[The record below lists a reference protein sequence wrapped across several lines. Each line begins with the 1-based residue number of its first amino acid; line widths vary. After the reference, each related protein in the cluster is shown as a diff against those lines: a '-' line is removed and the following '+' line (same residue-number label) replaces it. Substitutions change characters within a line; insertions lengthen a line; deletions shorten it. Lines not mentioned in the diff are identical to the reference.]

1 MRALIHTDHENN
13 SSQVRSLRFK
23 TRNTFSD
30 FYKGTFLYKTQENK
44 PGTGHPWVQIEP
56 IKIHGING
64 WAAVDA
70 FDSFGSTF
78 VPLSQRDVVSA
89 VLNSRGIFA
98 TAEQIA
104 ASDLFPKFVTHP
116 ITGKM
121 SLERLVY
128 DLKDMF
134 GLSVVLLWKDGVPE
148 TEVLPHCRID
158 AFIQD
163 RIDLDYDFVVHRVG
177 TEMDFRKAAQFG
189 VTMNEGNIYSLGTFT
204 KADFDII
211 EENLLNTI
219 RAFLLETFDSGIR
232 WGEESAETLADV
244 MEQLTE
250 DNAVPV

>member
-89 VLNSRGIFA
+89 VLNNRGVFA
-98 TAEQIA
+98 TAEPIT
-104 ASDLFPKFVTHP
+104 ASELFPKFITHP

-134 GLSVVLLWKDGVPE
+134 GLSVVLLWKDGQPE
-148 TEVLPHCRID
+148 TGVLPHCRID
-158 AFIQD
+158 SFIQEK
-163 RIDLDYDFVVHRVG
+163 IDLDYEFVVHRVG

-189 VTMNEGNIYSLGTFT
+189 VAMNEGNIYSLGTFT
-204 KADFDII
+204 KADFDMI
-211 EENLLNTI
+211 EENLMNTI

-232 WGEESAETLADV
+232 WGEEAEDV
-244 MEQLTE
+244 TMHDLEQFVG
-250 DNAVPV
+250 DHAVLV